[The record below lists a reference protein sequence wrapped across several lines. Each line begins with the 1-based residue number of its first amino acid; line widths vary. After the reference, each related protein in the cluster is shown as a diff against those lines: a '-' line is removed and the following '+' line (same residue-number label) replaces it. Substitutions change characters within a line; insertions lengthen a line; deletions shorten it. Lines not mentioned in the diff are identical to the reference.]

1 MSKTVYC
8 ITCSMIFKIIFP
20 PNSPIFRIRQAEKEQ
35 QQQQKTSTQATAKR
49 YAFHA
54 NTIIY

>member
-20 PNSPIFRIRQAEKEQ
+20 PNSPIFRIRQAEKQ
-35 QQQQKTSTQATAKR
+35 QQQQQISTQATAKR

-54 NTIIY
+54 NTVIY